1 MKRIIAALLG
11 VVMCLSL
18 AACTET
24 DTPQKETNGGMATAP
39 TQVQEETFGLNETA
53 VFNDLK
59 FTATA
64 LEETSG
70 KEYFKAE
77 EGKVFV
83 GVKFTVENI
92 SDEEQSVS
100 SVLLFDGYADDVK
113 CEYSISASMAFEG
126 TLDGSIAPGKK
137 LMGYYSLEVPKEWK
151 KLELDVKASWL
162 SSTSARFVFEK

>member
-1 MKRIIAALLG
+1 MQENMTFGECQKEEINMKRIIAALLG

-83 GVKFTVENI
+83 G
-92 SDEEQSVS
+92 
-100 SVLLFDGYADDVK
+100 L
-113 CEYSISASMAFEG
+113 
-126 TLDGSIAPGKK
+126 
-137 LMGYYSLEVPKEWK
+137 SLP
-151 KLELDVKASWL
+151 LRIFPTRNKASVRCFCL
-162 SSTSARFVFEK
+162 TDMPMM